1 MAKKPGKTNGRKSST
16 AKTKGKT
23 ISAKRL
29 TARPWTVKGVQVETV
44 AAAKKAAKR
53 DGVFLGAWV
62 DRTLRDAAT
71 DRLKETPVPAIPADD
86 VMTLLSELTSMEK
99 AKGGRPEKTG
109 ETTEPVKVDQL
120 SKRGFFSRMFGG

>member
-1 MAKKPGKTNGRKSST
+1 MSVVLHIRHRLLPMIRPTKIFLKPPTSSQPVT
-16 AKTKGKT
+16 
-23 ISAKRL
+23 RL
-29 TARPWTVKGVQVETV
+29 QDTLD
-44 AAAKKAAKR
+44 AAKKAAKR
-53 DGVFLGAWV
+53 GGVFLGAWV